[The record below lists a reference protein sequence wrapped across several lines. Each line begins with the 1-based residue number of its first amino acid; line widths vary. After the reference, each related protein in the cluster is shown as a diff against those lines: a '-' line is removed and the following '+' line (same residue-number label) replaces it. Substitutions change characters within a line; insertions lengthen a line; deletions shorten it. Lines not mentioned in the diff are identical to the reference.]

1 ICRSA
6 CSADCPGQSCFSH
19 SPTTRDSIAASSSGP
34 YSPMARRSSA
44 RLSEYRL
51 SLPSNRN
58 DHSFVSPNSSMIAWA
73 AELPVR
79 PLRTITSAILSRSS
93 SWSLTFDQL
102 QITRKRCPDAVKL
115 AVEPKRVIRPDL
127 PVVPERGVDGDVR
140 RANDHNLDQC
150 SLTHG

>member
-1 ICRSA
+1 M
-6 CSADCPGQSCFSH
+6 
-19 SPTTRDSIAASSSGP
+19 TASSSGT
-34 YSPMARRSSA
+34 YTPMVRRSSA

-93 SWSLTFDQL
+93 SWSLIFDQL
-102 QITRKRCPDAVKL
+102 QITRKRCPDAVQL
-115 AVEPKRVIRPDL
+115 AVESERLARPAP
-127 PVVPERGVDGDVR
+127 PVGPERGVDGVVMRADVPDFD
-140 RANDHNLDQC
+140 AC
-150 SLTHG
+150 SFTH